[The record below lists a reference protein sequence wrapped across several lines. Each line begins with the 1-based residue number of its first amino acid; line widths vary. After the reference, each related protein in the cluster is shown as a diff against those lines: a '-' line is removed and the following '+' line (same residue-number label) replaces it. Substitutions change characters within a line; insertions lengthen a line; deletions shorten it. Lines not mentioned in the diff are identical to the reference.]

1 MFNFFGDIY
10 SILIIEIIGGIITV
24 VGVIIGII
32 INSCSKYKD
41 PTIIEGAR
49 KVLEKESKRPE
60 FIKEFGT
67 YLSQFP
73 EYKKIYYDELKEK
86 FAEYDQPLPDIFE
99 LNDFLH
105 TINYEAAFA
114 NNYYMIVPVGTIDF
128 EEKKKISRY

>member
-1 MFNFFGDIY
+1 MIEWIVFGFVVFFIF
-10 SILIIEIIGGIITV
+10 LIIILS
-24 VGVIIGII
+24 
-32 INSCSKYKD
+32 NSSTTYKD
-41 PTIIEGAR
+41 PTIIEEAR

-67 YLSQFP
+67 YLSQYP

-99 LNDFLH
+99 LNEFLH
-105 TINYEAAFA
+105 TINFEAVFA

-128 EEKKKISRY
+128 EEKKNYLNTRN